1 MVLHILKRSTLVRPR
16 LREFQHRLHHLLEQV
31 VAPQALGFQI
41 PVHAALLAGL
51 PQAHRAVEAVDERW
65 RVAVVGGFAEG
76 LGGAAVPGLQAGLA
90 AGTGGCGLV
99 VFAIAFFV
107 IRRLPPCQQIQPPRQ
122 VRVRDVAG
130 EGVEDAGAGGRV
142 AQAEV
147 VAVEQVVGGGVVQRR
162 RGLALHGEQ
171 AVDDEGHHH
180 AAHVAQELGH
190 RQHAARRVRALHHR
204 VLAEG
209 FQRRAGGG
217 PHEVRPAN
225 AGVPEVAQ
233 LGGDVGLHLAQ
244 HGVVPAGAGGAR
256 ALPTHQPDEL
266 DSEGRIKTRL
276 FLLNG

>member
-1 MVLHILKRSTLVRPR
+1 MSGGGLPSLVGSPRALAVRRCQGFRRVLLP
-16 LREFQHRLHHLLEQV
+16 EPV
-31 VAPQALGFQI
+31 VAGSSSSPSPSSAS
-41 PVHAALLAGL
+41 VAGSASF
-51 PQAHRAVEAVDERW
+51 PRASRSNRPAK
-65 RVAVVGGFAEG
+65 
-76 LGGAAVPGLQAGLA
+76 
-90 AGTGGCGLV
+90 
-99 VFAIAFFV
+99 
-107 IRRLPPCQQIQPPRQ
+107 IRI
-122 VRVRDVAG
+122 RDVAG
-130 EGVEDAGAGGRV
+130 KGVEDAGAGGRV
-142 AQAEV
+142 AHAEV

-217 PHEVRPAN
+217 PHEVWPAD